1 LQRAHTQPR
10 RYEEHAYVLDINP
23 RGKSIAVRGRSG
35 IILTTIG
42 EDRLTL
48 LEILGAEGST
58 FEIGE
63 RIYIGKEGRKK
74 VQAVLGKII
83 YGRISHAAKAE
94 LRQVVESIVRNN
106 EDRFVEYLNT
116 AQSLT
121 PRIHALE
128 LIPGVGKTYMQTMI
142 QEREQK
148 KFESFDDI
156 QERVGFK
163 DPILHIAQRIVE
175 EVTGEARISL
185 FAKR

>member
-1 LQRAHTQPR
+1 M
-10 RYEEHAYVLDINP
+10 LDINP